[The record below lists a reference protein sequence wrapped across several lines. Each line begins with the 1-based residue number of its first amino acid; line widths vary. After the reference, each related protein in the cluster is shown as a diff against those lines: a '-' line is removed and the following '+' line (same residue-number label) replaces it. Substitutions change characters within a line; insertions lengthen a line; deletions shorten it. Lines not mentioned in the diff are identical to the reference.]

1 VSGSIK
7 ALTALASIGTAVLLV
22 SVIPEAL
29 ALRSP
34 AELEAINETL
44 KNEITERRRAEEEVL
59 KGRELLVQ
67 QERMRVVGQLASG
80 IAHDLNNTLNVIKLR
95 VAAMAKDH
103 SLQTLHATAFH
114 AIEREDAVRTVDKVS
129 GARQTARE
137 KQPAFLHTVI
147 SQAVEL
153 ARTSIEER
161 SALRGVPIQIEMELP
176 PNLAP
181 VDGSASDLRQIFLNL
196 LLNAGDAMD
205 KGGKIKIAA
214 NSIEYG
220 MVLVTVSD
228 EGTGIRAQD
237 LPHIFEPFY
246 TTKGPRGTGLGL
258 SIASSV
264 MESMYGSINA
274 ANRPEGGAIFTLRF
288 RCASHTAAKAEQSTD
303 YVSRRP
309 SRFLLV
315 DDDEDNL
322 LARQELLRSNG
333 HQAEIAKSGRE
344 AVDRLRSITYDAI
357 LCDLG
362 MPGMDGWEV
371 ARQARD
377 IAPGV
382 KFYLVTG
389 WVRQIQLETDHPV
402 EIAGILSKP
411 VDFAEIEKLVA
422 DFGDDP
428 DESYC

>member
-1 VSGSIK
+1 M
-7 ALTALASIGTAVLLV
+7 LV

-34 AELEAINETL
+34 AELEAVNETL

-67 QERMRVVGQLASG
+67 QERMRVVGQLALG

-114 AIEREDAVRTVDKVS
+114 AIERAIEDAVRTVDKVQEL
-129 GARQTARE
+129 GRLRRE
-137 KQPAFLHTVI
+137 KQPAFLQTVI
-147 SQAVEL
+147 SQTVEL

-214 NSIEYG
+214 NSIEHE

-264 MESMYGSINA
+264 MESMYGSISG
-274 ANRPEGGAIFTLRF
+274 E
-288 RCASHTAAKAEQSTD
+288 
-303 YVSRRP
+303 P
-309 SRFLLV
+309 S
-315 DDDEDNL
+315 
-322 LARQELLRSNG
+322 
-333 HQAEIAKSGRE
+333 
-344 AVDRLRSITYDAI
+344 
-357 LCDLG
+357 
-362 MPGMDGWEV
+362 
-371 ARQARD
+371 
-377 IAPGV
+377 
-382 KFYLVTG
+382 
-389 WVRQIQLETDHPV
+389 
-402 EIAGILSKP
+402 
-411 VDFAEIEKLVA
+411 
-422 DFGDDP
+422 
-428 DESYC
+428 

>member
-1 VSGSIK
+1 MCQRRDLPFPAIVWAFAIFILGCGTTHVMEVVTLWFPVYWVSGSIK
-7 ALTALASIGTAVLLV
+7 ALTALVSIGTAVLLV

-34 AELEAINETL
+34 AELEAVNESL
-44 KNEITERRRAEEEVL
+44 KNEISERRRAEEEVL
-59 KGRELLVQ
+59 KGRELLVR

-114 AIEREDAVRTVDKVS
+114 AIERAIEDAVRTVDKVQEL
-129 GARQTARE
+129 GRLRRE
-137 KQPAFLHTVI
+137 KQPAFLQTVI

-205 KGGKIKIAA
+205 QGGKIKIAA
-214 NSIEYG
+214 NSIEHE

-264 MESMYGSINA
+264 MESMYGSISA
-274 ANRPEGGAIFTLRF
+274 ANRPEGGAIFTLAIPLRQPHCRQSRTKYGSRF
-288 RCASHTAAKAEQSTD
+288 GASDVDSFWLMTTKTTSLPFRNCCVRTDIKPRLRRAGARPSID
-303 YVSRRP
+303 YVP
-309 SRFLLV
+309 LPTTRFYV
-315 DDDEDNL
+315 TWECPEWM
-322 LARQELLRSNG
+322 AG
-333 HQAEIAKSGRE
+333 
-344 AVDRLRSITYDAI
+344 RLRD
-357 LCDLG
+357 
-362 MPGMDGWEV
+362 
-371 ARQARD
+371 R
-377 IAPGV
+377 
-382 KFYLVTG
+382 
-389 WVRQIQLETDHPV
+389 H
-402 EIAGILSKP
+402 EISPPA
-411 VDFAEIEKLVA
+411 
-422 DFGDDP
+422 
-428 DESYC
+428 